1 MMLRIGS
8 TGADVRNL
16 QELLNFSIPFQ
27 PLLVLD
33 GIFGPKTNQ
42 RVIAFQKQ
50 NGLMADGIAGPMT
63 GKALVGRVLQTLKPF

>member
-8 TGADVRNL
+8 TGSQVKDL
-16 QELLNFSIPFQ
+16 QQLLNVAVPLM
-27 PLLVLD
+27 PLLAVD

-50 NGLMADGIAGPMT
+50 KALMADGIAGPMT
-63 GKALVGRVLQTLKPF
+63 GKSLVGSAIQILNPF